1 MIKKILFSVVFL
13 LLIAGGALF
22 FYLDSIVKSGI
33 EVVGSSVLG
42 TAVTVDSVSL
52 SPLSG
57 QGAISGLRVENPE
70 GFDSQYAF
78 ELDSIL
84 VNINVDSIL
93 TDVAEIE
100 SIVIMQPIVTYE
112 TKITSDNI
120 RTLLDNLDEGGT
132 ASGDPEAADDSGLQ
146 IIIRE
151 FRMVDSQLNF
161 VSSIVSAPITLADIE
176 IRDIGA
182 EGGSSSAANAVRVVL
197 QELVASILSADLP
210 SLDGLRESVEGRIE
224 DARQQAEEAVEDGTQ
239 QVEEAVE
246 DLGGRLRNILN

>member
-1 MIKKILFSVVFL
+1 MIKKILISVVFL
-13 LLIAGGALF
+13 LLLVGGGLF
-22 FYLDSIVKSGI
+22 FYLDSIVKSSI

-42 TAVTVDSVSL
+42 TAVTVDSVSI

-57 QGAISGLRVENPE
+57 QGSISGLRVENPE

-78 ELDSIL
+78 ELDSVL
-84 VNINVDSIL
+84 VSINVNSIL

-100 SIVIMQPIVTYE
+100 SVIIMQPIITYE

-120 RTLLDNLDEGGT
+120 RTLLANLPEGDA
-132 ASGDPEAADDSGLQ
+132 ASSDPEVADDSGQQ

-161 VSSIVSAPITLADIE
+161 VSSLVSAPITLPDIE
-176 IRDIGA
+176 IRDIGD
-182 EGGSSSAANAVRVVL
+182 EGGASSAANAVRVVL
-197 QELVASILSADLP
+197 QEVVASILSADLP
-210 SLDGLRESVEGRIE
+210 NLDDLRESVEGRIE
-224 DARQQAEEAVEDGTQ
+224 EGTQ
-239 QVEEAVE
+239 RVEEAVE

>member
-1 MIKKILFSVVFL
+1 MINKILISVVFL
-13 LLIAGGALF
+13 LLLVGGGLF
-22 FYLDSIVKSGI
+22 FYLDSIVKNGI
-33 EVVGSSVLG
+33 EIVGSSVLG

-57 QGAISGLRVENPE
+57 QGSISGLRVENPE

-84 VNINVDSIL
+84 ISIDVNSVF
-93 TDVAEIE
+93 TDIVEIE
-100 SIVIMQPIVTYE
+100 SITIMQPIVTYE

-120 RTLLDNLDEGGT
+120 RTLLDKLSEGD
-132 ASGDPEAADDSGLQ
+132 AVSADPEAADDSGQQ

-182 EGGSSSAANAVRVVL
+182 DGGSSSAANAVRVVL
-197 QELVASILSADLP
+197 QELLGSILNADLP
-210 SLDGLRESVEGRIE
+210 SLDGLRESVEGRI
-224 DARQQAEEAVEDGTQ
+224 QDGAQ
-239 QVEEAVE
+239 RVEEAVE

>member
-1 MIKKILFSVVFL
+1 MIKKILISVVFL
-13 LLIAGGALF
+13 LLLAGGGLF

-33 EVVGSSVLG
+33 QIVGSSVLG
-42 TAVTVDSVSL
+42 TAVTVDSVSI

-57 QGAISGLRVENPE
+57 RGSISGLRVENPE
-70 GFDSQYAF
+70 GFESQYAF
-78 ELDSIL
+78 ELDSVL
-84 VNINVDSIL
+84 VSIDVNSVF
-93 TDVAEIE
+93 TDAAEIE
-100 SIVIMQPIVTYE
+100 SIVIMQPIITYE

-120 RTLLDNLDEGGT
+120 RTLLDNLDEGDA
-132 ASGDPEAADDSGLQ
+132 ASGDPESAEDSGQQ

-161 VSSIVSAPITLADIE
+161 VSALVSAPITLADIE

-197 QELVASILSADLP
+197 QELVTSILNSEDLP
-210 SLDGLRESVEGRIE
+210 GLDGLRESVEGRI
-224 DARQQAEEAVEDGTQ
+224 QDGAQ
-239 QVEEAVE
+239 RVEEAVE

>member
-1 MIKKILFSVVFL
+1 MIKKILISVVFL
-13 LLIAGGALF
+13 LLLVGGGLF

-52 SPLSG
+52 SPLNG
-57 QGAISGLRVENPE
+57 QGSISGLRVENPE

-78 ELDSIL
+78 ELDSVL
-84 VNINVDSIL
+84 VSIDVNSVF
-93 TDVAEIE
+93 TDAAEIE

-112 TKITSDNI
+112 TKISSDNI
-120 RTLLDNLDEGGT
+120 RTLLDNLSEGDDVE
-132 ASGDPEAADDSGLQ
+132 SDSEAAEDSAQQ

-176 IRDIGA
+176 IRDIGT
-182 EGGSSSAANAVRVVL
+182 EDGSASAANAVRVVL
-197 QELVASILSADLP
+197 EELIASILNADLP
-210 SLDGLRESVEGRIE
+210 GLDGLRESVEGRIQE
-224 DARQQAEEAVEDGTQ
+224 GTQ
-239 QVEEAVE
+239 RVEEAVE
-246 DLGGRLRNILN
+246 DLGGRLRSILN